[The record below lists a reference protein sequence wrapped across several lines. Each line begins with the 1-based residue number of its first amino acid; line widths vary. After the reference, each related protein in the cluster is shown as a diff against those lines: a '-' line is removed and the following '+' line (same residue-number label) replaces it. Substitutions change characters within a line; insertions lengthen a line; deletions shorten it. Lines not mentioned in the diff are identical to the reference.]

1 MNDNLPCKTQ
11 RFSYDDCFYLGGR
24 HKIRRGR
31 EEAERVKGK
40 REEEG
45 GGGRRRGGGGRRRE
59 EEGGGGK
66 RREEVDSLVYYSTF
80 VRASCWI
87 TDQH

>member
-11 RFSYDDCFYLGGR
+11 RFSYDDCFYLWGG

-40 REEEG
+40 RKEERGKREEG
-45 GGGRRRGGGGRRRE
+45 RGKREEGRGRRE
-59 EEGGGGK
+59 EGRGK
-66 RREEVDSLVYYSTF
+66 EEVDSLVYYSTF

>member
-1 MNDNLPCKTQ
+1 MAVQ
-11 RFSYDDCFYLGGR
+11 
-24 HKIRRGR
+24 KIRRGR

-40 REEEG
+40 RKEERRKTKEERGKREEG
-45 GGGRRRGGGGRRRE
+45 RG
-59 EEGGGGK
+59 K
-66 RREEVDSLVYYSTF
+66 EEVESLVYCSTF